1 MHLVRGVGLRPIQQ
15 LGNVMRNY
23 VMRNYVMRG
32 IRRLVAGAQTDDSRR
47 QNKVEKTY
55 DVTIIGAGPGGYVAA
70 VRAAQLGLN
79 VALVEKEHLGG
90 VCLNWGCIPTKALL
104 RNAEVISL
112 LKRGKDFG
120 FTVDGFEVD
129 FGAAV
134 DRSRKVSRRLVKG
147 VGALM
152 RKNQVEVIE
161 GTGAL
166 KSPTAVEVT
175 LNEGGTRTLATRNV
189 IIATGGQARTIPGI
203 AVDGERVMTYREAI
217 VLRELPASAVIVG
230 AGPIGMEFAHV
241 WSSYSADVTVVEM
254 LPHAVPLE
262 DEEISKEVE
271 RAFKR
276 RKVKV
281 LTSTRVQGVETTADG
296 VRVNVSSK
304 KGEQVIEAERALIA
318 IGVRPN
324 SQNLGL
330 EEIGVQVERGNIVVD
345 KAMRTNVPGVYAI
358 GDVTGKLALAHVAS
372 AQGIVAVETI
382 AGKETVTLD
391 YEAMPRC
398 TYCQPQVG
406 SFGITEAQAVERGH
420 EVQVGKFPFRAN
432 GKALGLGD
440 YDGFVKIV
448 ADSTSGEILGAQ
460 LVGPE
465 VTELL
470 PELVLA
476 RNWELTPEEIARTVH
491 AHPTLSEVLM
501 EAAHGVFGKP
511 IHI

>member
-1 MHLVRGVGLRPIQQ
+1 MDNEP
-15 LGNVMRNY
+15 
-23 VMRNYVMRG
+23 
-32 IRRLVAGAQTDDSRR
+32 T
-47 QNKVEKTY
+47 TY
-55 DVTIIGAGPGGYVAA
+55 DVTIVGAGPGGYVAA
-70 VRAAQLGLN
+70 IRAAQLGLK
-79 VALVEKEHLGG
+79 VAVIEKENIGG

-112 LKRGKDFG
+112 VGQGKEFG
-120 FTVDGFEVD
+120 FAVTGFEAD

-134 DRSRKVSRRLVKG
+134 DRSRKVAERLVKG
-147 VGALM
+147 VSLLM
-152 RKNQVEVIE
+152 RKYGVEVIE

-166 KSPTAVEVT
+166 KSPTAVGVT
-175 LNEGGTRTLATRNV
+175 LNAGGTRTLETRNV
-189 IIATGGQARTIPGI
+189 IIATGGRARTIPGI
-203 AVDGERVMTYREAI
+203 QVDGERVFTYREAI
-217 VLRELPASAVIVG
+217 VLRELPASAIIVG

-241 WSSYSADVTVVEM
+241 WSTYGSEVTVVEM

-262 DEEISKEVE
+262 DEEVSKEVE

-276 RKVKV
+276 RKVQL

-296 VRVNVSSK
+296 VRVTVTGER
-304 KGEQVIEAERALIA
+304 GEQALEAERALIA

-324 SQNLGL
+324 NENLGL
-330 EEIGVQVERGNIVVD
+330 EQVGVQMERGNIVVD
-345 KAMRTNVPGVYAI
+345 EHMRTNVPGVYAI

-372 AQGIVAVETI
+372 AQGIVAVEAI
-382 AGKETVTLD
+382 AGAETVTLD

-398 TYCQPQVG
+398 TYCQPQVA

-420 EVQVGKFPFRAN
+420 EVNVGKFPFRAN

-440 YDGFVKIV
+440 YDGFAKIV
-448 ADSTSGEILGAQ
+448 ADAASGEILGGH

-476 RNWELTPEEIARTVH
+476 RHWELTPEEIARTVH
-491 AHPTLSEVLM
+491 AHPTLSEALM
-501 EAAHGVFGKP
+501 EAAHGVFGQA
-511 IHI
+511 IHLPPGAPDSRA